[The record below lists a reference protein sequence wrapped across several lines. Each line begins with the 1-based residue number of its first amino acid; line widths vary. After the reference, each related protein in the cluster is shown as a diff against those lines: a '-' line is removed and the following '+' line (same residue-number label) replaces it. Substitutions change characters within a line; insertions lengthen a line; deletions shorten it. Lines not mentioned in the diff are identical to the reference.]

1 LAIVTYSPFTIIT
14 SKIDVYNTELDITA
28 NYVCKTS
35 FITGAPEFLT
45 PELEGVFRQRLEV
58 ADGRHGLGGHA
69 QAVLKGHVA
78 VAVSC
83 FPRNDDYFIFYI
95 YHMRPADS

>member
-1 LAIVTYSPFTIIT
+1 MFGHSDSTFTIFT
-14 SKIDVYNTELDITA
+14 SKIYVYSYNTELDITA
-28 NYVCKTS
+28 NNVCKKS
-35 FITGAPEFLT
+35 IIARAPEFLT

-69 QAVLKGHVA
+69 QAVLEGHVA

-83 FPRNDDYFIFYI
+83 FTRNDD
-95 YHMRPADS
+95 